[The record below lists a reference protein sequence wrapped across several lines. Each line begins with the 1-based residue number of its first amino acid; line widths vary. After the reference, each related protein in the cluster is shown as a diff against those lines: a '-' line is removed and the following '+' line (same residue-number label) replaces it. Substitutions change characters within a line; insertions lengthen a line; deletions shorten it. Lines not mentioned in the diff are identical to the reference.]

1 MISHPTQHIAAVPMA
16 VRNVN
21 TLGIGKTMFRPI
33 LRRSALPAC
42 EVQSDVIHLHK
53 KGYDPINQNR
63 DKDADGR
70 SFPVRRTLS
79 LVDDIF
85 PNLQMGSEV
94 PGEWTHVNSG
104 LFRPQI
110 FATLGGFSDCI
121 EEDREFR
128 NRIILSGEIVWIIPD
143 LLLTKYETEGAL
155 TQDSRTDYDSARRR
169 ADPLRGLAADRDL
182 AVRPQRRALPRGPAA
197 PTDRLGHQSRRSC
210 PVGRPCDAADP
221 GMDRGL
227 SEGWFR
233 GRPWLS
239 RGCCSSIP
247 ARGLRAGAGHGGLH
261 RGGRSDR
268 TLCPAAQRTNVTV
281 MGWMLAAACTPLP
294 CWTIRAATISAP
306 IWRVAEV
313 MVVTVDYRQPPFISL
328 STS

>member
-70 SFPVRRTLS
+70 PFPVRRTLS
-79 LVDDIF
+79 LVNDIF

-155 TQDSRTDYDSARRR
+155 TQDSRTDYNSGRRR
-169 ADPLRGLAADRDL
+169 ADRLRVWRQIETWLSDRSVAPCPVDLPPRLIASATNPGGLALSDALATPPTRAWIAAFLKAGSEAD
-182 AVRPQRRALPRGPAA
+182 
-197 PTDRLGHQSRRSC
+197 
-210 PVGRPCDAADP
+210 
-221 GMDRGL
+221 
-227 SEGWFR
+227 
-233 GRPWLS
+233 
-239 RGCCSSIP
+239 
-247 ARGLRAGAGHGGLH
+247 HG
-261 RGGRSDR
+261 
-268 TLCPAAQRTNVTV
+268 
-281 MGWMLAAACTPLP
+281 
-294 CWTIRAATISAP
+294 
-306 IWRVAEV
+306 
-313 MVVTVDYRQPPFISL
+313 
-328 STS
+328 